1 MARTR
6 SENFED
12 IREAI
17 LAKAAE
23 LFAARGYERSSIS
36 DLAEVCGLSRGA
48 LYHYFDS
55 KEALLYSM
63 LHTHV
68 AGMLDLLREADAKGG
83 TPLER
88 LTRFIEAIVSI
99 NAASQ
104 CEQAILLNDLGS
116 LREDEQAEIKGL
128 EQQIVELVSQT
139 LVETD
144 RSGRITRANRKV
156 YTMILLG
163 MINFTYT
170 WYDPDAAVKPQAFA
184 RMATDVFLNGFLTG
198 TMTAQQTTPRQN
210 RRAKV
215 VARRK
220 A

>member
-6 SENFED
+6 SENFEE
-12 IREAI
+12 IRDTI
-17 LAKAAE
+17 LGKAAE

-68 AGMLDLLREADAKGG
+68 AGMLDRLREADAKGG
-83 TPLER
+83 APVER
-88 LTRFIEAIVSI
+88 LARLVETIVSI

-116 LREDEQAEIKGL
+116 LHEHEQVEIKGL
-128 EQQIVELVSQT
+128 EQQIVGLLSNALVAA
-139 LVETD
+139 D
-144 RSGRITRANRKV
+144 RSGRITRANRTIH
-156 YTMILLG
+156 TMMLLG
-163 MINFTYT
+163 IINYTYT

-184 RMATDVFLNGFLTG
+184 RMATDVFLNGFLAG
-198 TMTAQQTTPRQN
+198 VATAQVATPHQN
-210 RRAKV
+210 RRTKV

>member
-6 SENFED
+6 SEHYES
-12 IREAI
+12 IQAGI
-17 LAKAAE
+17 LSKAAE
-23 LFAARGYERSSIS
+23 LFAAQGYERSSIS
-36 DLAEVCGLSRGA
+36 DLVEACGLSRGA

-55 KEALLYSM
+55 KEAILYSM

-68 AGMLDLLREADAKGG
+68 AGMLDRLREVNAKCDA
-83 TPLER
+83 PLER
-88 LTRFIEAIVSI
+88 LTKFVDTIVAI

-116 LREDEQAEIKGL
+116 LNDDEQTEIKGL
-128 EQQIVELVSQT
+128 EQQIVELLSNA
-139 LVETD
+139 LVEVD

-156 YTMILLG
+156 HTMLLLG

-184 RMATDVFLNGFLTG
+184 RIATDLFLNGFLTG
-198 TMTAQQTTPRQN
+198 HAAARKTTPHQN